1 LLGFLAALLL
11 VAYLRPLFELGL
23 LLLGEWWFQS
33 HFREDRSKFK
43 RYVIQ
48 ITSVGRELERV
59 NEIVAEIRS
68 YPMSMGYQI
77 WVVIE
82 PGFSLEYPEADRVI
96 VVPKEFVATSQY
108 KCRALEYTRTV
119 RRDLG
124 WIGDD
129 TKITFLDDDTS
140 PTWEFLETA
149 FAADYDICQ
158 GLTAP
163 RVRYGSWPFSN
174 FLLSHI
180 DDLRFHN
187 CMTYCSSFQG
197 IFNAPMFV
205 HGEGLTITG
214 KTENQIGWNFRIFA
228 SEDLTFACNAAHQGL
243 RWGWFHEYIELTSP
257 WTWGAYF
264 KQRRR
269 WMWGNIHAIVNR
281 DVLPLGP
288 AIRVGIRYVLSLYTF
303 VGSGVALVLT
313 LSGRIHIDQV
323 WYSLFWCS
331 LVIWLLNFAMSGWVN
346 AGRREPHQTSFD
358 WSNRVIQSV
367 CAVLLCPFSAS
378 FTVVALI
385 TTLYMGNP
393 KAFEVIGKTEKTSDL
408 QVYTADD
415 AADEAPTAPAL
426 AAPATSDDVAAD

>member
-1 LLGFLAALLL
+1 MLGVLLWLLMLAYFRPLIEMALL
-11 VAYLRPLFELGL
+11 V
-23 LLLGEWWFQS
+23 LGEWWFQTQ
-33 HFREDRSKFK
+33 FKEDRSKFK

-48 ITSVGRELERV
+48 ITSVGREVERV
-59 NEIVAEIRS
+59 NEIISEIRS
-68 YPMSMGYQI
+68 YPMTMSYQI

-82 PGFSLEYPEADRVI
+82 PGYSPDYPKADRVVI
-96 VVPKEFVATSQY
+96 VPHEFAAKSKY
-108 KCRALEYTRTV
+108 KCRALEYS
-119 RRDLG
+119 RRLRQELG
-124 WIGDD
+124 WTGYE

-149 FAADYDICQ
+149 YAADYDICQ

-163 RVRYGSWPFSN
+163 RVRYGSGPLSY

-197 IFNAPMFV
+197 IFNAPLFV

-214 KTENQIGWNFRIFA
+214 RTENQVGWNFRIFA
-228 SEDLTFACNAAHQGL
+228 SEDLTFGCNAAYQGL

-269 WMWGNIHAIVNR
+269 WMWGNLHAIANR

-288 AIRVGIRYVLSLYTF
+288 AIRVSIRYLFSLFTF
-303 VGSGVALVLT
+303 VGSGAAFVLT
-313 LSGRIHIDQV
+313 LLGKIHIEQV
-323 WYSLFWCS
+323 WFSLFWCS
-331 LVIWLLNFAMSGWVN
+331 LTIWIFNFAMSGWVN
-346 AGRREPHQTSFD
+346 ADRREAAQTSFRY
-358 WSNRVIQSV
+358 WANRIIQTV
-367 CAVLLCPFSAS
+367 CAIVLCPFTAS
-378 FTVVALI
+378 FTVIALI

-393 KAFEVIGKTEKTSDL
+393 RAFEVIGKTQKTSDL
-408 QVYTADD
+408 EVYTADS
-415 AADEAPTAPAL
+415 AVAL
-426 AAPATSDDVAAD
+426 TR

>member
-1 LLGFLAALLL
+1 LLNDFVWLLL
-11 VAYLRPLFELGL
+11 LAYFRPLFEMGL
-23 LLLGEWWFQS
+23 LLLGEWWF
-33 HFREDRSKFK
+33 HVRFAEDRSKFN
-43 RYVIQ
+43 RYIIQ
-48 ITSVGRELERV
+48 ITSVGKELERV
-59 NEIVAEIRS
+59 NEIIDEIRS
-68 YPMSMGYQI
+68 YPMSMDYQI

-82 PGFSLEYPEADRVI
+82 PGFSTAYPGADRVI
-96 VVPKEFVATSQY
+96 VVPKEFTAKSQY

-119 RRDLG
+119 RQALG
-124 WIGDD
+124 WTGYD

-149 FAADYDICQ
+149 YAGDYDICQ

-163 RVRYGSWPFSN
+163 RVHYGSGPISH

-197 IFNAPMFV
+197 IFNAPLFV

-214 KTENQIGWNFRIFA
+214 RTENQVGWNFRIFA
-228 SEDLTFACNAAHQGL
+228 SEDLTFGCNAAHQGL

-269 WMWGNIHAIVNR
+269 WMWGNIHAIVSR

-288 AIRVGIRYVLSLYTF
+288 AIRVGIRYVLSLFTF
-303 VGSGVALVLT
+303 LGSGVALILT
-313 LSGRIHIDQV
+313 LMGKIHIEQV
-323 WYSLFWCS
+323 WFSLFYCS
-331 LVIWLLNFAMSGWVN
+331 LLIWLLNFAMSGWVN
-346 AGRREPHQTSFD
+346 AGRRETDQTAARFLL
-358 WSNRVIQSV
+358 RRITQTI
-367 CAVLLCPFSAS
+367 CAVVLCPFSAS
-378 FTVVALI
+378 FTVIALI

-393 KAFEVIGKTEKTSDL
+393 RSFEVIGKTQKTADL
-408 QVYTADD
+408 AVYTAGGDEAGTEVTD
-415 AADEAPTAPAL
+415 AADTDASAL
-426 AAPATSDDVAAD
+426 V